1 MAAKARGFTLV
12 EMIVVIVIM
21 AIAITGVS
29 VALFPKSRQSAEQV
43 LAVKAAELGRAVM
56 DEILGRKFD
65 QNSGPNGG
73 LPECVLELTAGR
85 ELCTAPQNLGAD
97 GEASKS
103 EYDDVDDYSGIN
115 GSVFDVLDE
124 SLDEIS
130 YQGFRVVIDVKYEQ
144 DDNGEMSVIEAE
156 DTITHY
162 KRIEV
167 TIIDRQGNHYPFAAT
182 RGNY

>member
-1 MAAKARGFTLV
+1 MRANARGFTLM

-21 AIAITGVS
+21 AIAITSVS
-29 VALFPKSRQSAEQV
+29 IALFPKSRQSADQV
-43 LAVKAAELGRAVM
+43 AAVKAVELGRAVM

-73 LPECVLELTAGR
+73 LPECVLEEANGR
-85 ELCTAPQNLGAD
+85 ALCTTSQSLGPD
-97 GEASKS
+97 GEANKS
-103 EYDDVDDYSGIN
+103 EYNDVDDFKGID

-124 SLDEIS
+124 DLNQIS
-130 YQGFRVVIDVKYEQ
+130 YQGYRVMVDVKYEQ
-144 DDNGEMSVIEAE
+144 DVSGDMSVIEDE
-156 DTITHY
+156 DTMTHY

-167 TIIDRQGNHYPFAAT
+167 TIIDRQGNQYPFAAT